1 MGKKKYSRFFPIP
14 YLYLPPAV
22 YSPTVKFVYYSYSNK
37 LRGTKKKRIEG
48 VSIASTAEN
57 SLLVECLD
65 MAKESSLFYVR
76 KVGIIWPEISTVTKL
91 AIVENISWI
100 TMGNRGKDVLASLL
114 SFVYL

>member
-1 MGKKKYSRFFPIP
+1 MGKKNTVDFFQFLTFTSLQQFIHQ
-14 YLYLPPAV
+14 LWSL
-22 YSPTVKFVYYSYSNK
+22 SITHTPTSSEAP
-37 LRGTKKKRIEG
+37 KKKRIEG

-100 TMGNRGKDVLASLL
+100 TMGNRRKDVLASLL
-114 SFVYL
+114 SVVYL